1 VKPVDGD
8 GEEKAN
14 FREAGDGIGPAED
27 HESVLDNDEKV
38 VEIHAPD
45 LKGKPFDGGV
55 AGKVK
60 FEDAVVADMG
70 AAIMLIAE
78 RDSAAE
84 LARGHE
90 VAAKSSRFGL
100 GHRWFSFR
108 SGPDCASSETCF
120 LPQQAK
126 TKRAWSPVRV
136 VAPVV
141 TKAAFQ
147 EQRKK
152 TADGAVF

>member
-1 VKPVDGD
+1 MKPVDGD

-55 AGKVK
+55 AGKVE
-60 FEDAVVADMG
+60 FEDAVVADVG

-78 RDSAAE
+78 RNSAAE

-100 GHRWFSFR
+100 GHRWFL
-108 SGPDCASSETCF
+108 
-120 LPQQAK
+120 LPFW
-126 TKRAWSPVRV
+126 T
-136 VAPVV
+136 
-141 TKAAFQ
+141 
-147 EQRKK
+147 QRKK
-152 TADGAVF
+152 AARWRGLSGKLNFYIYFIELE